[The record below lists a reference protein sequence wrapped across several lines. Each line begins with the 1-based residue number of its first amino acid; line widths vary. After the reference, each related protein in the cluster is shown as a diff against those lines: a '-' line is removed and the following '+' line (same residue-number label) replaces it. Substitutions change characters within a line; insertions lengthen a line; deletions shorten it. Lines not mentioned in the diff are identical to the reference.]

1 MRICRKKERKY
12 SKNAD
17 KFVSFY
23 AIRRVFRLVIY
34 PIQLRLCHIVLRK
47 NLLKN
52 LLMHFLLWFCNKF
65 ESIGISGKRKVENGK
80 RMNCV
85 AIIDIISVADPTFCT
100 LRFALCTQFGKPQF
114 VLCCLPVWSMV

>member
-23 AIRRVFRLVIY
+23 AIRRVFRLAVY

-52 LLMHFLLWFCNKF
+52 Y
-65 ESIGISGKRKVENGK
+65 
-80 RMNCV
+80 
-85 AIIDIISVADPTFCT
+85 IDAF
-100 LRFALCTQFGKPQF
+100 F
-114 VLCCLPVWSMV
+114 VMVLQQI

>member
-17 KFVSFY
+17 KSVSFY

-65 ESIGISGKRKVENGK
+65 EFIGISGKRKVENGK

-100 LRFALCTQFGKPQF
+100 MRSTLCTQLDK
-114 VLCCLPVWSMV
+114 S